1 MWQEREKRGWLTLIT
16 VPDVHWF
23 LVFVPIE
30 ELRQQE
36 KRVESCVH
44 RITSRVRGT
53 EALLLVVVVV
63 ASLLRVA
70 LLSKE
75 SLNSKGFLDIKLFTG
90 MVQNQ

>member
-1 MWQEREKRGWLTLIT
+1 MCLPAFCADWRVTTTRG
-16 VPDVHWF
+16 
-23 LVFVPIE
+23 
-30 ELRQQE
+30 
-36 KRVESCVH
+36 VESCVH

-90 MVQNQ
+90 MVQNQWMEFSYVKIL